1 MKQTTY
7 LIAEEGETLKQLDS
21 FYTLYDDQKFQQVL
35 VGVEK
40 GMVFIENKEILL
52 EFDLLKAK
60 TIGKLE
66 GVIKYSEQIKNII
79 DRYPNSSKVA
89 DLKELI
95 RAINLKW
102 KTKPTKKILSNYNI
116 VFYLENLKTP
126 SDSLI
131 KKVKDITLNKFRV
144 SVDVYDLYTK
154 LLVVRDLES
163 KEKAN
168 EVLENIKEK
177 SESLRLNNNFV
188 VLSSQY
194 KNILIYKDLDLN

>member
-1 MKQTTY
+1 M
-7 LIAEEGETLKQLDS
+7 
-21 FYTLYDDQKFQQVL
+21 
-35 VGVEK
+35 
-40 GMVFIENKEILL
+40 
-52 EFDLLKAK
+52 
-60 TIGKLE
+60 E

-79 DRYPNSSKVA
+79 DRYSNSSKVA
-89 DLKELI
+89 DLKELS
-95 RAINLKW
+95 RVINLKW
-102 KTKPTKKILSNYNI
+102 KTKPTKKVLSNYNI

-131 KKVKDITLNKFRV
+131 TKVKNITLNKFRV
-144 SVDVYDLYTK
+144 SVDVYDLSTK

-177 SESLRLNNNFV
+177 LESLRLNNNFV

-194 KNILIYKDLDLN
+194 KNILIYKALDLN

>member
-1 MKQTTY
+1 M
-7 LIAEEGETLKQLDS
+7 
-21 FYTLYDDQKFQQVL
+21 
-35 VGVEK
+35 
-40 GMVFIENKEILL
+40 
-52 EFDLLKAK
+52 
-60 TIGKLE
+60 
-66 GVIKYSEQIKNII
+66 
-79 DRYPNSSKVA
+79 
-89 DLKELI
+89 
-95 RAINLKW
+95 
-102 KTKPTKKILSNYNI
+102 
-116 VFYLENLKTP
+116 KTP

-144 SVDVYDLYTK
+144 SVDVYDLSTK

-177 SESLRLNNNFV
+177 LESLRLNNNFV